1 MYNVTRVVHFD
12 DNADSSDRAEY
23 IEKTRLAVKDLRT
36 PCHLVSPTLPG
47 VINGGELLVH
57 LQLPVTDGAAEV
69 VGTLDDAL
77 DAAGVSRIDGVQY
90 HPSPGQSRAGVPRS
104 VYRALLLRVAPGTT
118 EATVERFEQ
127 DLLRMPRYIPSIG
140 AWRLNRVEK
149 SVGPVEWTHVWEQ
162 EFTDRASLMG
172 QYLEHPIH
180 WSVVDRWF
188 DPECPEAVVLDRV
201 CHTFCAIGDN
211 VIR

>member
-12 DNADSSDRAEY
+12 ENADTSDRAEY
-23 IEKTRLAVKDLRT
+23 TERIRLAAKDVGA
-36 PCHLVSPTLPG
+36 PCHFVSPTLPG

-57 LQLPVTDGAAEV
+57 LQLPETDGLAGI
-69 VGTLDDAL
+69 VGTLDSAL
-77 DAAGVSRIDGVQY
+77 EATGVARIDGVQY
-90 HPSPGQSRAGVPRS
+90 RASRGRSRPDAPRS
-104 VYRALLLRVAPGTT
+104 VYRALLLRVAPGTPDS
-118 EATVERFEQ
+118 TVESFEQ

-162 EFTDRASLMG
+162 EFADHASLMG

-201 CHTFCAIGDN
+201 CHTFCAIGDI